1 MSYETDTPSSTPP
14 LPPPPPPAPPVRRL
28 VRDPYSRF
36 GGVASGVAHY
46 YGLDVSLVRL
56 LFVILALSTGIGIAA
71 YFLAWLIIPRADVWP
86 PAGPPRPLRSLSN
99 RDIGIGLAVVGALL
113 AIALGGGD
121 GGFIIPVVLIGGG
134 VWLLLQGENS
144 GAPAPTATTGTAAFT
159 PAPPTAPAPAAAG
172 PAPAAAGG
180 GLGGDLP
187 PTAYTA
193 AAPAPGPVGA
203 PVPPRSRRRRLGI
216 GLLVGFLVAL
226 VVLPLLAIGGLAIAL
241 ARGGIDIEGDTRTY
255 TVSSADDLPLSI
267 DTDAGDVVIDL
278 SGLTPAELAALDEP
292 AAIDARLDFGSLELI
307 IPDGIEANIDASTE
321 LGDVKL
327 FGRTDDGFRNHLS
340 RNVDDPDLEI
350 TLDVGAGEV
359 LVRSA

>member
-1 MSYETDTPSSTPP
+1 MSYETDTPPPTSP

-56 LFVILALSTGIGIAA
+56 LFVILALSTGIGFVA

-99 RDIGIGLAVVGALL
+99 RDIGIGLALLGALL
-113 AIALGGGD
+113 AIAMGGGD

-144 GAPAPTATTGTAAFT
+144 AAPAPADTAGYGAFT
-159 PAPPTAPAPAAAG
+159 PAPPAPAPGAGAPAPAG
-172 PAPAAAGG
+172 AGG

-187 PTAYTA
+187 PTAYA
-193 AAPAPGPVGA
+193 AAPSPGPVGA
-203 PVPPRSRRRRLGI
+203 AVPPRSRRRRLGI
-216 GLLVGFLVAL
+216 GLLVGFLVAV
-226 VVLPLLAIGGLAIAL
+226 VVLPLLAIGGLAIAI

-255 TVSSADDLPLSI
+255 TVSSAADLPLLI

-278 SGLTPAELAALDEP
+278 SGLTPAELASLDEP
-292 AAIDARLDFGSLELI
+292 AAIDARLDFGSLEVI
-307 IPDGIEANIDASTE
+307 VPDGIKASIDASTV
-321 LGDVKL
+321 LGDVEL
-327 FGRTDDGFRNHLS
+327 FGRTDDGFRNHVS
-340 RNVDDPDLEI
+340 RTVEDPDLDI
-350 TLDVGAGEV
+350 TLDVGAGQV
-359 LVRSA
+359 VVRSA

>member
-1 MSYETDTPSSTPP
+1 MSYETDTPSPTPP

-28 VRDPYSRF
+28 VRDPYSRL

-56 LFVILALSTGIGIAA
+56 LFVILALSTGIGFVA

-99 RDIGIGLAVVGALL
+99 RDIGIGLALVGALL
-113 AIALGGGD
+113 AIAMGGGD
-121 GGFIIPVVLIGGG
+121 GGFVIPVVLIGGG

-144 GAPAPTATTGTAAFT
+144 GAPAAATGGTAAGTAAFT
-159 PAPPTAPAPAAAG
+159 PAPPAPAGAPVPAG
-172 PAPAAAGG
+172 AGG
-180 GLGGDLP
+180 GLGGGLP
-187 PTAYTA
+187 PTAYA
-193 AAPAPGPVGA
+193 AAPGPVGA

-216 GLLVGFLVAL
+216 GLLVGFLVAV
-226 VVLPLLAIGGLAIAL
+226 VVLPLLAIGGLAIAI

-255 TVSSADDLPLSI
+255 TVDSAADLPLTI
-267 DTDAGDVVIDL
+267 DTDAGEVTIDL
-278 SGLTPAELAALDEP
+278 SGLTPSELASLDEP
-292 AAIDARLDFGSLELI
+292 ATIDARLDFGSLEVI
-307 IPDGIEANIDASTE
+307 VPDGIEADIDATTD
-321 LGDVKL
+321 LGDVNL

-340 RNVDDPDLEI
+340 RTVDDPDLRI

-359 LVRSA
+359 VVRSA

>member
-1 MSYETDTPSSTPP
+1 MSYETDTPSPTPP
-14 LPPPPPPAPPVRRL
+14 LPPPPAPPVRRL
-28 VRDPYSRF
+28 VRDPYSRL

-56 LFVILALSTGIGIAA
+56 LFVILALSTGIGFVA

-134 VWLLLQGENS
+134 VWLLLQGDNS
-144 GAPAPTATTGTAAFT
+144 GAAPAGAAPAGAAGAAAFT
-159 PAPPTAPAPAAAG
+159 PAPPPAGAPAPSG
-172 PAPAAAGG
+172 VGG

-187 PTAYTA
+187 PTAYA
-193 AAPAPGPVGA
+193 AAPGPAPVGM

-216 GLLVGFLVAL
+216 GLLVGFLVAV
-226 VVLPLLAIGGLAIAL
+226 VVLPLLAIGGFAIAI
-241 ARGGIDIEGDTRTY
+241 ARGGIDVEGDVRTY
-255 TVSSADDLPLSI
+255 PVSSAADLPLSI
-267 DTDAGDVVIDL
+267 DTDAGEVVIDL
-278 SGLTPAELAALDEP
+278 TGLTPAELASLDEP
-292 AAIDARLDFGSLELI
+292 ATIDARLDFGSLQVI
-307 IPDGIEANIDASTE
+307 IPDGIEANVDATSE
-321 LGDVKL
+321 LGEVEL
-327 FGRTDDGFRNHLS
+327 FGRTDDGIRNHLS
-340 RNVDDPDLEI
+340 RTVDNPDLDI

-359 LVRSA
+359 MVRSA